1 MKFVLKGLL
10 FLLIASILM
19 MIVFLFRVQPSMRI
33 WEQYKV
39 IYFPS
44 QCSDDEI
51 RSSINDEDLL
61 DLIVFGNADYHHVW
75 KSLINSGSEP
85 IEKRNFSMKEI
96 RDFFFYDKSGE
107 YKIIYV
113 PDDIATDVINR
124 LKKNSLSFG
133 TDSVAQYPYL
143 YPILCFSVLVLLM
156 VFGRIP
162 FIHTVCAVP
171 LVLFSLWCPLYS
183 SATGAICVLFA
194 LYTAEQYSGRKHGI
208 SKALLNPAIIICFV
222 VSMFSITTNGMHL
235 TILFLLSVASCI
247 SLWVSIKN
255 IELLSISNCHFRYV
269 PILTSRNIQPYRR
282 VTIFA
287 VSSLAVAAVVMT
299 VFFFISS
306 GVIKSVEKNGLYLPA
321 PSEYTETQGINVS
334 SYSELKKLRT
344 IEQDINTDSDVSNSP
359 DMGDFIDEYWLNT
372 RSPYVRL
379 TDESSYYEIEPG
391 DTISIPMFT
400 EDAEGIHA
408 SQKIIETFDDD
419 FLDRI
424 SEAFYQN
431 GGAERFLSSHGKL
444 FTTKYIKAGD
454 TSHDITSVLA
464 IISLFVLFVILLI
477 LKLIKG
483 CKK

>member
-1 MKFVLKGLL
+1 MRFVLKGSL

-19 MIVFLFRVQPSMRI
+19 MFVFLFRVQPSMRI

-39 IYFPS
+39 IYFPA

-51 RSSINDEDLL
+51 CASINDDNLL
-61 DLIVFGNADYHHVW
+61 NLIVFGNTDYRHAW
-75 KSLINSGSEP
+75 KSLISSGNEP
-85 IEKRNFSMKEI
+85 IESRNFSMKEI

-124 LKKNSLSFG
+124 LKKNSVSFG

-143 YPILCFSVLVLLM
+143 YPILCFAVLVLLM
-156 VFGRIP
+156 IVGRIP

-183 SATGAICVLFA
+183 SATGVICVLFA
-194 LYTAEQYSGRKHGI
+194 LYTAEQYSGRKHSI
-208 SKALLNPAIIICFV
+208 SKALLNPAIIICFL
-222 VSMFSITTNGMHL
+222 VSVFSIATSGINL
-235 TILFLLSVASCI
+235 TILFLLSIGSCI

-255 IELLSISNCHFRYV
+255 IESLSISNCHFRYV
-269 PILTSRNIQPYRR
+269 PILTSRNIQPFRR
-282 VTIFA
+282 VTIIA
-287 VSSLAVAAVVMT
+287 VSSLAVAAIVMT

-321 PSEYTETQGINVS
+321 PSEYTENQGINVS
-334 SYSELKKLRT
+334 SYSELKDLRT
-344 IEQDINTDSDVSNSP
+344 KEQDIAIDSDLADSP
-359 DMGDFIDEYWLNT
+359 DMVDFIDEYWLNI
-372 RSPYVRL
+372 RSPYIRL
-379 TDESSYYEIEPG
+379 ADDSSYYEIEPG
-391 DTISIPMFT
+391 DTISIPVFT

-419 FLDRI
+419 FLERI

-431 GGAERFLSSHGKL
+431 GGAERFLSSHEKL
-444 FTTKYIKAGD
+444 FTTKYVKAGD